1 MSKRTEQKLMGLGML
16 IICAFVLLL
25 CSMGTTPKDQ
35 DATAVVMLAPLAL
48 WLIFSKEIV
57 IY

>member
-25 CSMGTTPKDQ
+25 CSMGTTPEDQ

-48 WLIFSKEIV
+48 WLISDG
-57 IY
+57 